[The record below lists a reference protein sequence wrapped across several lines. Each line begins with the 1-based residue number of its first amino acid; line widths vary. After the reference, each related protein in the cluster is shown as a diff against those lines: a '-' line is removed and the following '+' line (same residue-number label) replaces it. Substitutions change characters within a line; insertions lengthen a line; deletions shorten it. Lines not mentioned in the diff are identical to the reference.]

1 VTGSVGSEEHEIDAG
16 GFRTHFI
23 EAGVGSTVVLIHGSG
38 PGVSA
43 YANWRF
49 LIPVLAERFHILAP
63 DVLGFGK
70 SARPDGMTYSKKL
83 WVEHLIAFLG
93 AKGVER
99 CSIVGNSMGGA
110 LALAIAI
117 ERPDLV
123 ERLVLMGAAGL
134 SFPLTEGLD
143 AVWGYE
149 PSMTA
154 MHDLIARHFAFDAK
168 IASDELVR
176 MRYEASCLPGYHESY
191 RTMFPAP
198 RQAGIELLSSD
209 QAAIAT
215 IKNPTLLVHGREDRV
230 IPLSVSERLLQLIP
244 DAELHVFG
252 QCGHWTQIER
262 KDAFNE
268 LTLHF
273 LMRG

>member
-1 VTGSVGSEEHEIDAG
+1 MSEHEIDAG
-16 GFRTHFI
+16 GLRTHFI
-23 EAGVGSTVVLIHGSG
+23 EAGAGATVVLIHGSG

-49 LIPVLAERFHILAP
+49 LIPVLAERFHVLAP

-70 SARPDGMTYSKKL
+70 SARPDGMTYSKKI
-83 WVEHLIAFLG
+83 WVDHLIAFLE
-93 AKGVER
+93 ASGVER
-99 CSIVGNSMGGA
+99 CSLVGNSMGGA

-123 ERLVLMGAAGL
+123 DRLVLMGAAGL

-149 PSMTA
+149 PGVEA
-154 MHDLIARHFAFDAK
+154 MRDLIARHFAFDAA
-168 IASDELVR
+168 IATDELVR
-176 MRYEASCLPGYHESY
+176 LRYEASCLPGYHESY

-209 QAAIAT
+209 PAAIAK
-215 IKNPTLLVHGREDRV
+215 IEKPTLLVHGREDRV
-230 IPLSVSERLLQLIP
+230 IPLAVSERLFQLIA

-252 QCGHWTQIER
+252 RCGHWTQIER

-268 LTLHF
+268 LTLSF
-273 LMRG
+273 LTRR